1 MKDIKAYIC
10 ATLIV
15 ASSSVLAAE
24 DSSCK
29 NVKLGAVNWTDV
41 TATTAITQVILESLG
56 YKVKETTASQQ
67 IVLASLADKKL
78 DIYLGYWQPTM
89 QVVAR
94 PYLDKKQIDLISP
107 PLITDAQST
116 MAVPD
121 YVYEGGLKSFDDIAK
136 FKDKL
141 GNKIY
146 VLEPGSGANRIT
158 GELIKSN
165 KFGLE
170 GFSMVESSEAAMLTA
185 VKRAVARREWVV
197 FFAWK
202 PHPMNLQIEGMKYL
216 DGSQDAFGPNEGAS
230 TVSALTADGYSEK
243 CPNVGK
249 LVHNLKFS
257 SDKVSEVMESILNR
271 KKPDDAAKAWLKGN
285 MGALDQWLAGVTA
298 VDGQDGLSAVKSKLQ

>member
-1 MKDIKAYIC
+1 MKTIKTSIFTA
-10 ATLIV
+10 LIV
-15 ASSSVLAAE
+15 ASTSIWAAE

-41 TATTAITQVILESLG
+41 TATTAITQVVLESLG

-78 DIYLGYWQPTM
+78 DVYLGYWQPTM

-94 PYLDKKQIDLISP
+94 PYLDKKQIDLITP
-107 PLITDAQST
+107 PLIVDAQST

-158 GELIKSN
+158 GELIKAN

-185 VKRAVARREWVV
+185 VKRAVARKEWVV

-216 DGSQDAFGPNEGAS
+216 AGSQDAFGANEGAS

-249 LVHNLKFS
+249 LVHNLNFS
-257 SDKVSEVMESILNR
+257 SDDVSKVMASILDR
-271 KKPDDAAKAWLKGN
+271 KKPEDAAKLWLKDN
-285 MGALDQWLAGVTA
+285 PAVLDQWLAGVTS
-298 VDGQDGLSAVKSKLQ
+298 VDGEDGLSTVKAKLQ